1 MFLMESDNLKQLL
14 DALIDF
20 LENSEDVQKAQYLIN
35 ELKKI
40 NKHIPTYSKLEEL
53 HKIAVDLDV
62 QYDSFNDLLYYFD
75 PLYAMIERVIHE
87 EEVKKIR
94 QENKEKKL

>member
-1 MFLMESDNLKQLL
+1 MENDNLKQML

-20 LENSEDVQKAQYLIN
+20 LEKSEDVQKAQYLIS

-40 NKHIPTYSKLEEL
+40 DEHIPTYSKLEEL
-53 HKIAVDLDV
+53 RKIAVDLDV

-75 PLYAMIERVIHE
+75 PLYAMVERVIHE

-94 QENKEKKL
+94 KENMKKAGRIK